1 MMRAANWRSLL
12 FVPGDAPAK
21 LARAATR
28 GADAVIIDLE
38 DGVPPGGKE
47 MARAGLARHVPA
59 LAAQDVAVL
68 VRINAAWR
76 AAVPD
81 LAAAILPGVAAV
93 MVPKAEDVA
102 RLSVLA
108 DMLAEGEAD
117 AGLPVGGISLVPLIE
132 TPLGLARLAEIAD
145 APRLAG
151 LAFGGEDFAA
161 ALAVEP
167 TPEVLELP
175 CRQVALAAA
184 AHDLPAWGL
193 PISLAGFQDL
203 EAYCAGARRARA
215 MGLAGALCIH
225 PAQIAVLNESFRP
238 SSAQIDAA
246 RAILIRWEQAAA
258 TGQGVTALDGAMID
272 LPVVERARRI
282 LLRAG

>member
-1 MMRAANWRSLL
+1 MMRAMNWRSLL

-21 LARAATR
+21 LAKAAAR
-28 GADAVIIDLE
+28 GGDAVIIDLE
-38 DGVPPGGKE
+38 DGVPPAGKAA
-47 MARAGLARHVPA
+47 ARTALARHVPA
-59 LAAQDVAVL
+59 LAARGVAVL

-76 AAVPD
+76 MAVPD
-81 LAAAILPGVAAV
+81 LAAAILPGLAAV
-93 MVPKAEDVA
+93 MVPKAEDAA

-117 AGLPVGGISLVPLIE
+117 AGLPAGGIGLVPLVE
-132 TPLGLARLAEIAD
+132 TPRGLARLAEIAG
-145 APRLAG
+145 APRVAG

-161 ALAVEP
+161 ALAVEA

-184 AHDLPAWGL
+184 ACGLPAWGL

-203 EAYCAGARRARA
+203 EAYAAGARRARA
-215 MGLAGALCIH
+215 MGLSGALCIH
-225 PAQIAVLNESFRP
+225 PAQIAVLNDSFRP
-238 SSAQIDAA
+238 TPAQVDAA
-246 RAILIRWEQAAA
+246 RAILARWDEAAA
-258 TGQGVTALDGAMID
+258 TGQAVTVLDGAMID

-282 LLRAG
+282 LARA